1 MSVAIGV
8 AHLTQYQITAHVAL
22 ELRRGFV
29 ARPEKTLVKLHGKF
43 AVRLKRRCPPQ
54 DDLQLL
60 IGGHNARALC
70 LLQQQLA
77 IRQRLGH
84 AEADFGIVQHGRIDL
99 AAGHLLHHLLLFTQ
113 RHVKFLL
120 IDRAPINR
128 GDRGRGF
135 AAAQVR
141 IDTKKKEWRNDQQR
155 QNQLQRTFVPVNKIK
170 HVQYTLI

>member
-1 MSVAIGV
+1 MALNVAYPKNSSIEDQV
-8 AHLTQYQITAHVAL
+8 S
-22 ELRRGFV
+22 
-29 ARPEKTLVKLHGKF
+29 P
-43 AVRLKRRCPPQ
+43 
-54 DDLQLL
+54 
-60 IGGHNARALC
+60 
-70 LLQQQLA
+70 
-77 IRQRLGH
+77 
-84 AEADFGIVQHGRIDL
+84 AEWQARIDL